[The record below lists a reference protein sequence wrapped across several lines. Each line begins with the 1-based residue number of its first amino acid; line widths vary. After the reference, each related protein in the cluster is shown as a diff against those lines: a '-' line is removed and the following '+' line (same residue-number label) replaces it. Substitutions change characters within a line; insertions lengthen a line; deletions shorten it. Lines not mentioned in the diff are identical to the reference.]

1 MNAKTKSRS
10 SKTWGRIVAQHLRR
24 RGPKVK
30 QVEPVKEVPERPRFS
45 LFLASFR
52 R

>member
-1 MNAKTKSRS
+1 MNAKAKSRK

-24 RGPKVK
+24 SGPTAK
-30 QVEPVKEVPERPRFS
+30 QVEPVKEAAERPRFS

>member
-1 MNAKTKSRS
+1 MKAKAAKTWNSVVAKRLQKRGRKENTAS
-10 SKTWGRIVAQHLRR
+10 SLPADKD
-24 RGPKVK
+24 
-30 QVEPVKEVPERPRFS
+30 RPRFS